1 MTREMPFFVL
11 RDSRFAV
18 FTPAAPVPFDLRP
31 KIGKAYF
38 LSLYPFSRSVVSC
51 YPLRILL
58 SKSFFAHKKP
68 ERVSFG
74 LCQVFMSFVFR
85 SLDRFALFRS
95 LLPLFCFLDHALFL
109 TKTQCIFFDFRIALR
124 YKWLCIMLRFDLCK
138 PAVAGCLHLRDAA
151 RYFQF

>member
-1 MTREMPFFVL
+1 MFPLYASLYHIHT
-11 RDSRFAV
+11 
-18 FTPAAPVPFDLRP
+18 FTPKNCRM
-31 KIGKAYF
+31 
-38 LSLYPFSRSVVSC
+38 RSVVSC
-51 YPLRILL
+51 YPLRILP
-58 SKSFFAHKKP
+58 SCIVFAHKKP
-68 ERVSFG
+68 EHFCFE
-74 LCQVFMSFVFR
+74 LYLVFMVFVFR